1 MTGWLIITLVSL
13 LCSGLFSGS
22 EIAFI
27 TADRVRMKINIKRGG
42 IISSIIEKFYNNT
55 EFFISSILVG
65 NNVMLVIYGMG
76 AAYFLE
82 PWLSN
87 YTQSEALVLILQT
100 IISTAVIL
108 LFGEFLPKTIF
119 RINPNSS
126 LRLFALPIFLFYII
140 FYPISLFTA
149 WLSKMLMRLVGIK
162 SGKTQLTTLSVDDLG
177 DYIEDTIDDMEQTKQ
192 QVEHEVKL
200 FRNAIDFSSTHLRDC
215 MTPRNEI
222 VAVDINDTTTSQL
235 SALFTSTGRSK
246 ILVYKG
252 EIDNVL
258 GYIHVSELFK
268 PGEDWHK
275 KIIPIPFAP
284 ETLLAN
290 KMMRRLLQ
298 EKRSMAIVVDE
309 FGGMAGLVT
318 LEDLVEEIFGDIQ
331 DEHDRQR
338 LVMRRT
344 GDNTFEI
351 SGRCEIVDINETF
364 NLQIPESDDYQTLAG
379 YIFTSTGS
387 IPDAGTCLDLDGI
400 QYTILK
406 KTATRLQLIRVRTPE
421 EGDKSSAK

>member
-284 ETLLAN
+284 ETRLAN

>member
-13 LCSGLFSGS
+13 VFSALFSGS

-27 TADRVRMKINIKRGG
+27 TSDRVRMQIDIKRGG
-42 IISSIIEKFYNNT
+42 IISRIIRRFYDHS

-82 PWLSN
+82 PWISHFTDN
-87 YTQSEALVLILQT
+87 DALILIIQT
-100 IISTAVIL
+100 LISTGVIL
-108 LFGEFLPKTIF
+108 LIGEFLPKTIF

-126 LRLFALPIFLFYII
+126 LRFFAIPIFLFYIV
-140 FYPISLFTA
+140 FYPLSLFAT
-149 WLSKMLMRLVGIK
+149 WLSQALMRLAGIK
-162 SGKTQLTTLSVDDLG
+162 ANKAQISSLSVDDLG
-177 DYIEDTIDDMEQTKQ
+177 DYIEDTIDDMEEQKQ
-192 QVEHEVKL
+192 EVEHEVRF

-222 VAVDINDTTTSQL
+222 VAVDIAGTSTSEL
-235 SALFTSTGRSK
+235 STLFTRTGRSK
-246 ILVYKG
+246 ILVYKD
-252 EIDNVL
+252 EIDNIV
-258 GYIHVSELFK
+258 GYIHVSELFH
-268 PGEDWHK
+268 PENDWKK
-275 KIIPIPFAP
+275 KIKPVDFAP

-298 EKRSMAIVVDE
+298 EKRSMAVVVDE

-344 GDNTFEI
+344 ADDTFEI

-364 NLQIPESDDYQTLAG
+364 HLEIPESDEYQTLAG

-387 IPDAGTCLDLDGI
+387 IPDAGTRLTLDNI
-400 QYTILK
+400 EFTILK
-406 KTATRLQLIRVRTPE
+406 KTATRLQLIRLRQIP
-421 EGDKSSAK
+421 SASDTL

>member
-1 MTGWLIITLVSL
+1 MTVWLIITLVSL
-13 LCSGLFSGS
+13 IFSGLFSGS

-27 TADRVRMKINIKRGG
+27 TADRVRMKIDFKRGG
-42 IISSIIEKFYNNT
+42 LISRIIEKFYNRS

-82 PWLSN
+82 PWIK
-87 YTQSEALVLILQT
+87 TFTDSEALVLILQT
-100 IISTAVIL
+100 LISTGVIL
-108 LFGEFLPKTIF
+108 LIGEFLPKTIF

-126 LRLFALPIFLFYII
+126 LRLFAIPIFLFYII
-140 FYPISLFTA
+140 FYPVSLFTA
-149 WLSKMLMRLVGIK
+149 WISKMLMRLVGIK
-162 SGKTQLTTLSVDDLG
+162 GEKTQLTTLSVDDLG
-177 DYIEDTIDDMEQTKQ
+177 DYIEDNIDDMEETEQK
-192 QVEHEVKL
+192 VEHEVKF

-222 VAVDINDTTTSQL
+222 VAVDINDTTTAEL
-235 SALFTSTGRSK
+235 SALFTRTGRSK
-246 ILVYKG
+246 ILVYKDD
-252 EIDNVL
+252 IDNVQ
-258 GYIHVSELFK
+258 GYIHVSELFH
-268 PGEDWHK
+268 PGEDWKK
-275 KIIPIPFAP
+275 KIKPVPFAP
-284 ETLLAN
+284 GTLLAN

-298 EKRSMAIVVDE
+298 EKRSMAVVVDE

-351 SGRCEIVDINETF
+351 SGRCEIVDINEAF
-364 NLQIPESDDYQTLAG
+364 HLEIPESDEYQTLAG

-387 IPDAGTCLDLDGI
+387 IPDAGTCLTLDGI
-400 QYTILK
+400 EYTILK
-406 KTATRLQLIRVRTPE
+406 KTATRLQLIRLKALP
-421 EGDKSSAK
+421 GDKE